1 MAPFRFIIAFYH
13 VATMQS
19 VARAAEELGVTP
31 GAVSQQLRVLEEQL
45 GTKLVTKA
53 GRRIRLTESGERYFE
68 MIASDIENIIA
79 ATRQIQGERTTMLLT
94 VRATPTISTKW
105 LLPRLGRFLDAN
117 PAIDLRLDGSN
128 EPTDFSRDLVDL
140 EIRHG
145 IGRWPGL
152 HVVPLADE
160 IFLPVCSP
168 LVAASRSVDARGLQA
183 MRLIHSVKAQVQ
195 WSDWFDKANEQVE
208 GPWRMLH
215 FDRSHMA
222 IDAAVAGLGI
232 ALESTLMMEREL
244 ESGQLVVPVA
254 KTPRIA
260 LGTQWLV
267 CPPQHLRRRRVRL
280 FVDWLRA
287 EADVWQ
293 ASQEETIAQFI

>member
-1 MAPFRFIIAFYH
+1 MAPFRFIVAFYH
-13 VATMQS
+13 VAAMQS
-19 VARAAEELGVTP
+19 VARAAEELSVTP

-45 GTKLVTKA
+45 GTKLVTRA
-53 GRRIRLTESGERYFE
+53 GRRIRLTEAGERYFE
-68 MIASDIENIIA
+68 MIASDVENIIA

-105 LLPRLGRFLDAN
+105 LLPRLSRFLEAN
-117 PAIDLRLDGSN
+117 PSIDLRLDGSN

-152 HVVPLADE
+152 HVVPLAE
-160 IFLPVCSP
+160 ETFLPVCSP
-168 LVAASRSVDARGLQA
+168 NLAAAGTVGAGPLQA
-183 MRLIHSVKAQVQ
+183 MRLIQSVKAQVQ
-195 WSDWFDKANEQVE
+195 WTDWFDKAGEPVR
-208 GPWRMLH
+208 GPWRMLR

-232 ALESTLMMEREL
+232 ALESTLMMEHEL
-244 ESGQLVVPVA
+244 ESGLLIVPVA
-254 KTPRIA
+254 RTPRIA
-260 LGTQWLV
+260 LSTQWLV

-280 FVDWLRA
+280 FMDWLRA
-287 EADVWQ
+287 EAETWQ
-293 ASQEETIAQFI
+293 GRQPEVIAKLG

>member
-1 MAPFRFIIAFYH
+1 MAPFRFIVAFYH
-13 VATMQS
+13 VAAMQS
-19 VARAAEELGVTP
+19 VARAAHELSITP

-94 VRATPTISTKW
+94 VRATPTVSTKW
-105 LLPRLGRFLDAN
+105 LLPRLSVFLDAN

-145 IGRWPGL
+145 IGTWPGL
-152 HVVPLADE
+152 RIVPLAE
-160 IFLPVCSP
+160 EMFLPVCSP
-168 LVAASRSVDARGLQA
+168 SVAARHSVDAAALQA

-195 WSDWFDKANEQVE
+195 WSDWFQKAGKPVE
-208 GPWRMLH
+208 GRSRMLH

-254 KTPRIA
+254 GAPRIT
-260 LGTQWLV
+260 LSTQWLV
-267 CPPQHLRRRRVRL
+267 CPPQHLRRLRVRL
-280 FVDWLRA
+280 FADWLRA
-287 EADVWQ
+287 EADLWQ
-293 ASQEETIAQFI
+293 GRQEDFIAKLV